1 MNTPTGAPPFDAVD
15 FGGGGGNNNGSPAI
29 ATIGG
34 KILIMYYCHNVL
46 VYYNIYF
53 YLCFYRYRQTGKSIP
68 KSGVQKRKSYF

>member
-1 MNTPTGAPPFDAVD
+1 MNTPTGAPPFDPVD

-46 VYYNIYF
+46 VLLEHEMILERVR
-53 YLCFYRYRQTGKSIP
+53 YLE
-68 KSGVQKRKSYF
+68 VKRSQDT

>member
-34 KILIMYYCHNVL
+34 KILIMYFQLSLSTVL
-46 VYYNIYF
+46 AV
-53 YLCFYRYRQTGKSIP
+53 
-68 KSGVQKRKSYF
+68 